1 MNVNQKGCFAEYKF
15 ATAAMECGLNVSM
28 PLLDSSIYDCIVEH
42 EGRLSKVQIKN
53 ANDRV
58 QSEVKKGVHISLR
71 PNGTFYNSHLISAE
85 LRPEL
90 CRYQFMTVSLL
101 FQMKNNAPSGLFAAE
116 SIPIFLITLHHSS
129 ISRISL
135 FNKEKAS
142 NLFGVFFCIFVK

>member
-28 PLLDSSIYDCIVEH
+28 PLLDSSIYDWIVEH
-42 EGRLSKVQIKN
+42 EGVFQKSKSKTQMTGYNPKSKKVFTFHCVQTERFTI
-53 ANDRV
+53 
-58 QSEVKKGVHISLR
+58 HIWLM
-71 PNGTFYNSHLISAE
+71 FLQYM
-85 LRPEL
+85 
-90 CRYQFMTVSLL
+90 FMTVSLL